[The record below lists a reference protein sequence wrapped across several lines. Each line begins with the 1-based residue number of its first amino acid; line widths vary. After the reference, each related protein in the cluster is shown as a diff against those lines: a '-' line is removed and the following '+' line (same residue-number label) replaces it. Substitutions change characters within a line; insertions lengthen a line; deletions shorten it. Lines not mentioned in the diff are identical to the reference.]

1 MAGWTESSQ
10 STQRGGTHGTAAT
23 KAGARRARARLGSA
37 RPSSPLRLSFT
48 SLPRS
53 PLPSA
58 SPPGHPLTG
67 AVPCARTPVAVVVV
81 AGQIDRPGRSLSTR
95 AGAALRAPAPRLAGC
110 APCFLSR
117 AVRAGGCRALWL
129 AGPVP
134 AGPSRDADGGKDR
147 ALRMSPRLCWLLLP
161 FDRGGRRD
169 AAGRCTHART
179 PPSSCRADCNRA
191 RAQNLPTLLKFYSKI
206 HDSHHESQHHLISRQ
221 M

>member
-1 MAGWTESSQ
+1 MAGWMESSQ
-10 STQRGGTHGTAAT
+10 STQRGGTHGTAPPRQ
-23 KAGARRARARLGSA
+23 KLGRGAHAPGLGQPGHHHLCGFLSPPSPDPPSHRHRHPAIHSQEPCRAVRTNPGRGRARS
-37 RPSSPLRLSFT
+37 PS
-48 SLPRS
+48 
-53 PLPSA
+53 
-58 SPPGHPLTG
+58 
-67 AVPCARTPVAVVVV
+67 
-81 AGQIDRPGRSLSTR
+81 RSLSTR

-179 PPSSCRADCNRA
+179 PRSSCRADCNRA